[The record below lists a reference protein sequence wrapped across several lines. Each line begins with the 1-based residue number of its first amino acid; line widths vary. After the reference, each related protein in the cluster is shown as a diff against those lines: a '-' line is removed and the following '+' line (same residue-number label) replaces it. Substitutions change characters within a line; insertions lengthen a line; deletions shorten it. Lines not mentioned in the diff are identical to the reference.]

1 MNRLIALAAVALFA
15 TPAFAQDARRGAS
28 AGQQLLPWTDQLPPT
43 TRRVTPRRAAPQ
55 AAPQAYVLVG
65 GGAFSTETGSGHT
78 GLRGRMT
85 LGVPVAPRTA
95 IELSGEKAV
104 GTGSDY
110 AGVSVGAGARF
121 DLARHLYAQG
131 GLNYWSLEAGDGVDA
146 PALATTSLGMAG
158 GLGTQ
163 WSRGPASLRV
173 EWVGMQAPLGVIES
187 DSRVASQQARPGV
200 ELRALTVEVGL
211 SL

>member
-1 MNRLIALAAVALFA
+1 MNRLIAFAAVALFA
-15 TPAFAQDARRGAS
+15 LPALAQNARRGVR
-28 AGQQLLPWTDQLPPT
+28 AGQQMMPWTSQLPPT
-43 TRRVTPRRAAPQ
+43 QRRPQRARPAVRGE
-55 AAPQAYVLVG
+55 QAYVLMG
-65 GGAFSTETGSGHT
+65 GGAFSTETGAGHT
-78 GLRGRMT
+78 GLRGKMT

-95 IELSGEKAV
+95 IEVSGERSV

-110 AGVSVGAGARF
+110 AGLSVGAGARV

-131 GLNYWSLEAGDGVDA
+131 GLNYWSLEAGETLDG
-146 PALATTSLGMAG
+146 PALSAKTIGMAG

-163 WSRGPASLRV
+163 WTRGAASLRI

-187 DSRVASQQARPGV
+187 ESRVEAMQARPGV

>member
-1 MNRLIALAAVALFA
+1 MNRLIAFAAAALFA
-15 TPAFAQDARRGAS
+15 LPAFAQDARRGAS
-28 AGQQLLPWTDQLPPT
+28 AGQQLMPWTSQLPDT
-43 TRRVTPRRAAPQ
+43 SRRTEPRPAERRGQ
-55 AAPQAYVLVG
+55 QAYVLMG
-65 GGAFSTETGSGHT
+65 GGAFSTETANGHT

-85 LGVPVAPRTA
+85 LGLPVAPRTA

-110 AGVSVGAGARF
+110 AGMSIGAGARF
-121 DLARHLYAQG
+121 DVAQHLYAQG
-131 GLNYWSLEAGDGVDA
+131 GLNYWSLEAGDTLDG
-146 PALATTSLGMAG
+146 PALTAKTIGMAG
-158 GLGTQ
+158 GIGTQ
-163 WSRGPASLRV
+163 WTSGAASVRV

-187 DSRVASQQARPGV
+187 ESRVEAMQARPGV